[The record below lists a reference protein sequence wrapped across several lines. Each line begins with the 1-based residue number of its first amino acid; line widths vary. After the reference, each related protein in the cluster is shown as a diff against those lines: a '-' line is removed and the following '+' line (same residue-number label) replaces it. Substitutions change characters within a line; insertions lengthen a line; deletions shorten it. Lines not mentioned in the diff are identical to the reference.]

1 MKPETKRNQKKKK
14 GELEIQ
20 QSRTN
25 NKLQNTKPGFF
36 STYPF
41 SKELSTEVKIY
52 PEFEYIK
59 RSKDET
65 TVHLRRL
72 WNLCYHP
79 MAFAI
84 NTLFLQSKAL

>member
-1 MKPETKRNQKKKK
+1 MKPETKRNQKNR
-14 GELEIQ
+14 EIQ

-25 NKLQNTKPGFF
+25 NKLQNPKSGFF

-59 RSKDET
+59 GLE
-65 TVHLRRL
+65 
-72 WNLCYHP
+72 
-79 MAFAI
+79 F
-84 NTLFLQSKAL
+84 